1 MGDAKVRTMDVA
13 SPTETIAT
21 SRKSGWFQFTDLDKK
36 ALIRRINARYNSG
49 KDITIKLYANGDS
62 SNSIFSG
69 TLRANDGPTNP
80 AMTVNTNSDTIT
92 DTTATTLK
100 TNGTN
105 ILKTGDWIKI
115 GNEIMKIVEA
125 AFETSGGG
133 TVSHTVQRGMR
144 GTTAANHSN
153 NTTLYYANYPNDS
166 LRVGKRAKY
175 AKVEISTAAGTTS
188 TEINKLEIEYK

>member
-80 AMTVNTNSDTIT
+80 AMTVNTNSETIT

-125 AFETSGGG
+125 AFEHQEEVQFLIQFKGGC
-133 TVSHTVQRGMR
+133 VVQQRQIILTIPHFIMLI
-144 GTTAANHSN
+144 TQTIH
-153 NTTLYYANYPNDS
+153 
-166 LRVGKRAKY
+166 
-175 AKVEISTAAGTTS
+175 
-188 TEINKLEIEYK
+188 